1 MEIIHKDNQIQL
13 SQQKSITD
21 LERKFKSH
29 LNKLNLRKPPTTP
42 AVEGERLGKSHQ
54 PKPGSEE
61 EETMKSLPYREL
73 VGGLLWITNSRPD
86 IAYAVGSC
94 CMHMQNP
101 GLKHWKAALRVLAYL
116 VHTAEYKLTYR
127 KTKKFELIA
136 FDEIKQALSQKR
148 GFEVP
153 KDGYMYQLM
162 DAAYADDPDT
172 RRSTTGQVTMLAG
185 GAVSWNSKRQ
195 PTVALSTTEAEYMA
209 ACSAAQE
216 VIYIRQ
222 LMLECGFEQKSPT
235 IMYEDNQSALCLMKD
250 ATHHNRSKHIA
261 VRHHF
266 VRERVASGEIK
277 VIWIP
282 TKAQVADALTKPLGE
297 KLFTAFT
304 KVMLGIGF

>member
-1 MEIIHKDNQIQL
+1 M
-13 SQQKSITD
+13 
-21 LERKFKSH
+21 
-29 LNKLNLRKPPTTP
+29 
-42 AVEGERLGKSHQ
+42 
-54 PKPGSEE
+54 
-61 EETMKSLPYREL
+61 
-73 VGGLLWITNSRPD
+73 WITNSRPD

-101 GLKHWKAALRVLAYL
+101 GIKHWKAALRVLAYL
-116 VHTAEYKLTYR
+116 VHTADYKLTY
-127 KTKKFELIA
+127 KNSKKFELIV
-136 FDEIKQALSQKR
+136 FDEVKQALTEKR

-172 RRSTTGQVTMLAG
+172 RRSTTGQVTMLGNA
-185 GAVSWNSKRQ
+185 AVSWNSKRQ

-216 VIYIRQ
+216 VVYIRQ
-222 LMLECGFEQKSPT
+222 LMLECGFEQKAPT

-304 KVMLGIGF
+304 KVMLGLEF